1 MDIIGT
7 IKLLTGG
14 EKDLH
19 LKLQTINFT
28 DSVNKPDSNDDK
40 MVTKNE
46 LQIFLDKNLNQKK
59 QNKNPAHKQIISR
72 VIKSVFGGS
81 DDKIDTSK
89 LISMMKNGI
98 DFGEEY
104 NDNTAFMNNTLGK

>member
-1 MDIIGT
+1 M
-7 IKLLTGG
+7 LTGG

-19 LKLQTINFT
+19 LKQQTINFT
-28 DSVNKPDSNDDK
+28 DSVNQPDSNNDK
-40 MVTKNE
+40 IVTKNE
-46 LQIFLDKNLNQKK
+46 LQIFLDKNLHHKNQK
-59 QNKNPAHKQIISR
+59 KNPAHKQIISK
-72 VIKSVFGGS
+72 VIKFVFGGS

-98 DFGEEY
+98 DFGKEY